1 MASREEQ
8 RNLLNNNIIEDEL
21 EDSCLERLTPEISDD
36 GFEEYFSI
44 KKAKDR
50 GGKSTNGG
58 GKTID

>member
-1 MASREEQ
+1 VASREEQ

-44 KKAKDR
+44 K
-50 GGKSTNGG
+50 
-58 GKTID
+58 